1 MKRSFVLQL
10 FGFVC
15 VLSLLLGA
23 TGLQPV
29 RAQSDSQADLVLADL
44 GMTMPQILTGPISE
58 TTLSFNLPPNW
69 KPEGAATLDLD
80 LNVFISSLVVSES
93 TEGVSGLVGGDLS
106 IYLNDT
112 LLGLNTLSQQGQ
124 QTLHLDYDAGL
135 FLPATR
141 AGINV
146 LRIHWDGSISCSM
159 NLLSSVT
166 VMPSSKIS
174 FPYGQNPDPMDLN
187 DFPVPF
193 IIEHPIEEQPLKIVL
208 PFAATPAELRATMI
222 LAAGVGQISGGSM
235 PIELVSLEEYK
246 PSSQQNVFLVAGSS
260 TVQTLPASLGIANLP
275 QLAAGE
281 GLLAFFEPQGGY
293 GLLVTGDETGIIKA
307 AQVAGAN
314 QVIAAGDGLN
324 MIVSGVNPTTPTG
337 GIEDMTLEDLGSGEL
352 VFTRPDA
359 LVQSVDFFVP
369 AGNQIRADAAFEL
382 IISHSQQ
389 LDYLSSGLQVK
400 VNGYPAVSL
409 RLTDN
414 TSNQAIFTLILP
426 ANLIHPGRNTIEFA
440 ADLNTRDLC
449 TAPLENVAWLR
460 ISASSLLHLPLESA
474 IGKSMLAKTF
484 GNFPDAFL
492 AGTGLNDITLL
503 ISTSDFG
510 KLQGAAKLAGKLGS
524 VLPDHTVFELKALA
538 SDSADVAQAAEGTM
552 ILVGS
557 PSDFPSLTDKTQFPS
572 LVFNADNTLSD
583 QSALELVS
591 KPEAGADVGYLAI
604 RGFEAATSRIL
615 LAVLGNDAVGLGYAV
630 DAVTDSALA
639 ENNFAMVTANNVH
652 TSWLDTGIAT
662 GEITPVSTETAPET
676 QETNPVEEF
685 RTSMLQWVV
694 PALAIMLA
702 VMLLFIYFEIRHGMK
717 RTK

>member
-1 MKRSFVLQL
+1 
-10 FGFVC
+10 
-15 VLSLLLGA
+15 
-23 TGLQPV
+23 
-29 RAQSDSQADLVLADL
+29 
-44 GMTMPQILTGPISE
+44 
-58 TTLSFNLPPNW
+58 
-69 KPEGAATLDLD
+69 
-80 LNVFISSLVVSES
+80 
-93 TEGVSGLVGGDLS
+93 
-106 IYLNDT
+106 
-112 LLGLNTLSQQGQ
+112 
-124 QTLHLDYDAGL
+124 
-135 FLPATR
+135 
-141 AGINV
+141 
-146 LRIHWDGSISCSM
+146 
-159 NLLSSVT
+159 
-166 VMPSSKIS
+166 
-174 FPYGQNPDPMDLN
+174 
-187 DFPVPF
+187 
-193 IIEHPIEEQPLKIVL
+193 
-208 PFAATPAELRATMI
+208 
-222 LAAGVGQISGGSM
+222 M

-260 TVQTLPASLGIANLP
+260 TVQTLPASLGIANLS
-275 QLAAGE
+275 QLAAGD